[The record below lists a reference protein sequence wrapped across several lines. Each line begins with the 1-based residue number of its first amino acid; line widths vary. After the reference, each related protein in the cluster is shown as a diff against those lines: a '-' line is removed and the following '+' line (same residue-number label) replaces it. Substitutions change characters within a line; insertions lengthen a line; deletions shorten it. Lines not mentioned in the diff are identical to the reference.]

1 MLLGDVG
8 TSYTKILDIE
18 KGEYRV
24 IRTLDLLKSDIRFDM
39 ACGHNAKLKADK
51 VVNELVA
58 LEKGSR
64 RLIGNGNFLVVDVGS
79 RDIKYVRMK
88 GSKYEEMDWNA
99 LCGATLGFSIELLEN
114 HFNLNT
120 SELEKASESLG
131 VTCGVLGMAKIFDK
145 ISDGCE
151 ISNVLASF
159 VKGIAENVHRFI
171 DEPEF
176 FYLSGGLCNN
186 SLFIKSFDCKV
197 EPLGRFVLLEG
208 LREFEDTG
216 AG

>member
-8 TSYTKILDIE
+8 TSYTKILDTE
-18 KGEYRV
+18 KEEYRV
-24 IRTLDLLKSDIRFDM
+24 IKTLDLLKSDIRFDI
-39 ACGHNAKLKADK
+39 ACGHNAKLRTDR

-58 LEKGSR
+58 LEEGSR

-79 RDIKYVRMK
+79 RDIKYVKMK
-88 GSKYEEMDWNA
+88 DSKYEEMDWNA
-99 LCGATLGFSIELLEN
+99 LCGATLGFSIELLES
-114 HFNLNT
+114 HFNVKT
-120 SELEKASESLG
+120 SKTDETSESLG

-145 ISDGCE
+145 ISEGCE
-151 ISNVLASF
+151 INNVLASF
-159 VKGIAENVHRFI
+159 IKGIAENVYRFI

-186 SLFIKSFDCKV
+186 SLFIKSFQCKV

-208 LREFEDTG
+208 LREFGDSG
-216 AG
+216 VR

>member
-8 TSYTKILDIE
+8 TSYTKILDTE
-18 KGEYRV
+18 KGQHRV
-24 IRTLDLLKSDIRFDM
+24 IKTLDLFKTDIRFDI
-39 ACGHNAKLKADK
+39 ACGHNARLRADT

-79 RDIKYVRMK
+79 RDIKYVKMK
-88 GSKYEEMDWNA
+88 GSKYEQMDWNA

-114 HFNLNT
+114 HFNVKT
-120 SELEKASESLG
+120 SELEKSSESLG

-145 ISDGCE
+145 ISEGWE

-159 VKGIAENVHRFI
+159 VKGIADNVYRFI
-171 DEPEF
+171 DQPEF

-208 LREFEDTG
+208 LKDFEDAG
-216 AG
+216 A

>member
-1 MLLGDVG
+1 MLLGDLG
-8 TSYTKILDIE
+8 TSYTKILDTE
-18 KGEYRV
+18 KAEYR
-24 IRTLDLLKSDIRFDM
+24 IINTLDLLKSDIRFDV
-39 ACGHNAKLKADK
+39 ACGHNARLRADR

-64 RLIGNGNFLVVDVGS
+64 RLIGKENFLVVDVGS
-79 RDIKYVRMK
+79 RDIKYVKMK
-88 GSKYEEMDWNA
+88 DGKYEEMDWNA

-114 HFNLNT
+114 HFHIKT

-145 ISDGCE
+145 ISEGCE
-151 ISNVLASF
+151 ISVILSSF
-159 VKGIAENVHRFI
+159 IKGIADNIYKFI
-171 DEPEF
+171 DEPDF

-186 SLFIKSFDCKV
+186 SLFIKSFDCQV
-197 EPLGRFVLLEG
+197 VPLGRFVPLEG
-208 LREFEDTG
+208 LRDFESSG

>member
-8 TSYTKILDIE
+8 TSYTKILNTE

-24 IRTLDLLKSDIRFDM
+24 IKTLDLLKSDVRFDI
-39 ACGHNAKLKADK
+39 ACGHNAKLKADR
-51 VVNELVA
+51 VINELVA

-79 RDIKYVRMK
+79 RDIKYVKMK

-114 HFNLNT
+114 HFNVKT
-120 SELEKASESLG
+120 SEIEKTSESLG

-145 ISDGCE
+145 ISEGYE
-151 ISNVLASF
+151 INNVLASF
-159 VKGIAENVHRFI
+159 VKGIAENVYRFI

-186 SLFIKSFDCKV
+186 SLFIKSFQCKV
-197 EPLGRFVLLEG
+197 EPLGRFVPLEG
-208 LREFEDTG
+208 LREIGDSG
-216 AG
+216 VR

>member
-8 TSYTKILDIE
+8 TSYTKILDIQ
-18 KGEYRV
+18 KKDYR
-24 IRTLDLLKSDIRFDM
+24 IINTLDLLKSEIRFDV
-39 ACGHNAKLKADK
+39 ACGHNARLKTDR

-64 RLIGNGNFLVVDVGS
+64 RLIGNENFLVVDVGS
-79 RDIKYVRMK
+79 KDIKYVKMK
-88 GSKYEEMDWNA
+88 DGKYDEMDWNA

-114 HFNLNT
+114 HFNVKT

-145 ISDGCE
+145 ISEGCE
-151 ISNVLASF
+151 ISDVLASF
-159 VKGIAENVHRFI
+159 IKGIADNVYKFI
-171 DEPEF
+171 DEPDF

-197 EPLGRFVLLEG
+197 KPLGRFVPLEG
-208 LREFEDTG
+208 LREFESGG

>member
-1 MLLGDVG
+1 MFLGDVG
-8 TSYTKILDIE
+8 TSYTKILDVE

-24 IRTLDLLKSDIRFDM
+24 IKTLDLLKSDIRFDI
-39 ACGHNAKLKADK
+39 ACGHNAKLRAYR

-79 RDIKYVRMK
+79 RDIKYVKMK
-88 GSKYEEMDWNA
+88 SSKYEEMDWNA

-114 HFNLNT
+114 HFNVKT
-120 SELEKASESLG
+120 SEIKKTSQSLG

-145 ISDGCE
+145 ISEGCE
-151 ISNVLASF
+151 INNVLASF
-159 VKGIAENVHRFI
+159 VKGIAENVYRFI

-186 SLFIKSFDCKV
+186 SLFIKSFQCKV

-208 LREFEDTG
+208 LRELGDSG
-216 AG
+216 VR

>member
-8 TSYTKILDIE
+8 TSYSKILDVQKE
-18 KGEYRV
+18 EYKV
-24 IRTLDLLKSDIRFDM
+24 INTLDLLKTDVKFDI
-39 ACGHNAKLKADK
+39 ACGHNAKLKADR

-64 RLIGNGNFLVVDVGS
+64 KLIGDGNFLVVDVGS
-79 RDIKYVRMK
+79 RDIKYVKMK
-88 GSKYEEMDWNA
+88 DNKYEEMDWNA

-114 HFNLNT
+114 HFNVKT
-120 SELEKASESLG
+120 AEIEKASESLG

-145 ISDGCE
+145 ISQGCE
-151 ISNVLASF
+151 INNVLASF
-159 VKGIAENVHRFI
+159 VKGIAENVYRFI
-171 DEPEF
+171 NKPEF

-186 SLFIKSFDCKV
+186 NLFINSFQCKV

-208 LREFEDTG
+208 LRKL
-216 AG
+216 

>member
-8 TSYTKILDIE
+8 TSYTKILDVE
-18 KGEYRV
+18 KDEYRV
-24 IRTLDLLKSDIRFDM
+24 IKTLDLLKSNLRFDI
-39 ACGHNAKLKADK
+39 ACGHNAKLKTDK

-79 RDIKYVRMK
+79 RDIKYVKMK
-88 GSKYEEMDWNA
+88 SSKYEEMDWNA

-114 HFNLNT
+114 HFNVKT
-120 SELEKASESLG
+120 SEIKKTSQSLG

-145 ISDGCE
+145 ISEGCE
-151 ISNVLASF
+151 INNVLASF
-159 VKGIAENVHRFI
+159 VKGIAENVYKFI

-186 SLFIKSFDCKV
+186 SLFVKSFQCKIK
-197 EPLGRFVLLEG
+197 PLGRFVLLEG
-208 LREFEDTG
+208 LREIGDSG
-216 AG
+216 VR

>member
-8 TSYTKILDIE
+8 TSYTKILDIQ
-18 KGEYRV
+18 KKDYR
-24 IRTLDLLKSDIRFDM
+24 IINTLDLLKSEIRFDV
-39 ACGHNAKLKADK
+39 ACGHNARLKTDR

-64 RLIGNGNFLVVDVGS
+64 RLIGNENFLVVDVGS
-79 RDIKYVRMK
+79 RDIKYVKMK
-88 GSKYEEMDWNA
+88 DGKYDEMDWNA

-114 HFNLNT
+114 HFNVKT

-145 ISDGCE
+145 ISEGCE
-151 ISNVLASF
+151 ISDVLASF
-159 VKGIAENVHRFI
+159 IKGIADNVYKFI
-171 DEPEF
+171 DEPDF

-197 EPLGRFVLLEG
+197 KPLGRFVPLEG
-208 LREFEDTG
+208 LREFESGG

>member
-58 LEKGSR
+58 LEKGGR

-79 RDIKYVRMK
+79 RDIKYVKMK

-114 HFNLNT
+114 HFNVNT

-159 VKGIAENVHRFI
+159 VKGIAENVHKFI

>member
-18 KGEYRV
+18 KDEYRV
-24 IRTLDLLKSDIRFDM
+24 IKTLDLLKTDIRFDI
-39 ACGHNAKLKADK
+39 ACGHNARLRADK

-58 LEKGSR
+58 LEKGGR
-64 RLIGNGNFLVVDVGS
+64 RIIGNGNFLVVDVGS
-79 RDIKYVRMK
+79 RDIKYVK
-88 GSKYEEMDWNA
+88 IKDSKYEEMDWNA

-114 HFNLNT
+114 HFNVKT
-120 SELEKASESLG
+120 SELKKASKSLG

-145 ISDGCE
+145 ISEGYE
-151 ISNVLASF
+151 INNVLASF
-159 VKGIAENVHRFI
+159 VRGIAENVYRFI
-171 DEPEF
+171 DEPDF

-197 EPLGRFVLLEG
+197 EPLGRFVPLEG
-208 LREFEDTG
+208 LREFEETG
-216 AG
+216 A

>member
-8 TSYTKILDIE
+8 TSYTKILDTE
-18 KGEYRV
+18 KDEYRV
-24 IRTLDLLKSDIRFDM
+24 IKTIDLLKSDIRFDT
-39 ACGHNAKLKADK
+39 ACGHNARLRSDR

-58 LEKGSR
+58 LERGSR

-88 GSKYEEMDWNA
+88 DSKYEEMDWNA

-114 HFNLNT
+114 HFNVKT
-120 SELEKASESLG
+120 SEIEKAYGSLG

-145 ISDGCE
+145 ISEGCE
-151 ISNVLASF
+151 VSSVLASF
-159 VKGIAENVHRFI
+159 VRGIAENVYRFI
-171 DEPEF
+171 GQPDF

-197 EPLGRFVLLEG
+197 EPLGRFVPLEG
-208 LREFEDTG
+208 LKEFQNTG
-216 AG
+216 A

>member
-8 TSYTKILDIE
+8 TSYSKILDVE
-18 KGEYRV
+18 KGEYKV
-24 IRTLDLLKSDIRFDM
+24 INTLDLLKNDIRFDI
-39 ACGHNAKLKADK
+39 ACGHNAKLKADR

-64 RLIGNGNFLVVDVGS
+64 KLIGDGNFLVVDVGS
-79 RDIKYVRMK
+79 RDIKYVKMK
-88 GSKYEEMDWNA
+88 DNKYEEMDWNA

-114 HFNLNT
+114 HFNVKT
-120 SELEKASESLG
+120 SEMEKASESLG

-145 ISDGCE
+145 ISQGCE

-159 VKGIAENVHRFI
+159 VKGIADNVYRFI
-171 DEPEF
+171 NKPEF

-186 SLFIKSFDCKV
+186 ILFMNSFPCKI

-208 LREFEDTG
+208 LRKL
-216 AG
+216 

>member
-8 TSYTKILDIE
+8 TSYTKILDTQ
-18 KGEYRV
+18 KKDYR
-24 IRTLDLLKSDIRFDM
+24 IIKTLDLLKSDTRFDV
-39 ACGHNAKLKADK
+39 ACGHNARLRADR

-64 RLIGNGNFLVVDVGS
+64 RLIGNENFLVVDVGS
-79 RDIKYVRMK
+79 RDIKYVKMK
-88 GSKYEEMDWNA
+88 DGKYDEMDWNA

-114 HFNLNT
+114 HFNIKT
-120 SELEKASESLG
+120 SELKKTSESLG

-145 ISDGCE
+145 ISEGCE
-151 ISNVLASF
+151 ISDVLASF
-159 VKGIAENVHRFI
+159 IKGIADNIYKFI
-171 DEPEF
+171 DEPDF

-186 SLFIKSFDCKV
+186 SLFIRSFDCKV
-197 EPLGRFVLLEG
+197 NPLGRFVPLEG
-208 LREFEDTG
+208 LREIESGG